1 MQLSFKAPLN
11 YFTISFVLFFFF
23 NLFKFLLPTDTD
35 KKNLQIMTGYLA
47 EKLLLGRFSLKQMQ
61 I

>member
-35 KKNLQIMTGYLA
+35 KKSANNDR
-47 EKLLLGRFSLKQMQ
+47 LLSRKIAVG
-61 I
+61 